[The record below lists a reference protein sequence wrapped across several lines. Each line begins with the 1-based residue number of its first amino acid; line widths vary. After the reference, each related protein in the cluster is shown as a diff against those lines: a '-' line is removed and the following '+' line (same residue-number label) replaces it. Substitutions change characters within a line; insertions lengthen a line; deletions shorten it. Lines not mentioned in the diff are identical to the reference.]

1 VFSFWSPHEIGLNTR
16 AGKLLLCCTSVVDC
30 DSFYECLFP
39 NANNENLEINPFA
52 VIFPA
57 CTMTLFADVNDTLR
71 SWKRERASSN
81 GRKYKVKFQSS
92 AAMRLMI
99 IINR

>member
-1 VFSFWSPHEIGLNTR
+1 MFSFRSPHEIGLNTR
-16 AGKLLLCCTSVVDC
+16 AGKLMLCCSVVDC

-57 CTMTLFADVNDTLR
+57 CTMTLLQTSTTLFEVGNGN
-71 SWKRERASSN
+71 ERLRTEESTKSS
-81 GRKYKVKFQSS
+81 FSHQQQ
-92 AAMRLMI
+92 
-99 IINR
+99 